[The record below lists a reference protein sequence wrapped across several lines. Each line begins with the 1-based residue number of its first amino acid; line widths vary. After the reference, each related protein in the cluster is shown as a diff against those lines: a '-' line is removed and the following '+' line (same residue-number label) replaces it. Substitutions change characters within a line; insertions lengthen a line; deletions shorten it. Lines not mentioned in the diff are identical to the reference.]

1 MYSEVEI
8 AEKYIAKNIR
18 VKRGLNFK
26 VEIPLNSILFNKR
39 SKISESPLSHLRFI
53 LRLLKIQGLMKN
65 LY

>member
-26 VEIPLNSILFNKR
+26 VEIPFNSILFNKR

-53 LRLLKIQGLMKN
+53 LRLLKIQGLMKK